1 MWHTRKKS
9 VRKIS
14 VSAKDFYWHR
24 PLYVHTRGGA
34 LIKLLGF
41 QTGPAFSR
49 QEDSIMRLANLKRAI
64 AIVTLVASILVVGAW
79 MAQDSKGSAGQ
90 SQPATPADGH
100 TIHVTAPHV
109 VAGKVMGPYH
119 HYCKVLSPEPVIEC
133 LCYRSSDSGARLEQV
148 EYIIAKSITRTGAV
162 SLADWNKNWHDHKQE
177 IATGRVQVHD
187 LPPDKAKEV
196 ADLVSTTD
204 GIIFHVWSHDDKVP
218 SANVVIAQSV
228 GHVNLTQAEFRQ
240 SAQGSSAAKATG
252 RQ

>member
-1 MWHTRKKS
+1 MEFSK
-9 VRKIS
+9 
-14 VSAKDFYWHR
+14 
-24 PLYVHTRGGA
+24 LRGTIVLATLLAYMLALGA
-34 LIKLLGF
+34 
-41 QTGPAFSR
+41 AVA
-49 QEDSIMRLANLKRAI
+49 QETKQSP
-64 AIVTLVASILVVGAW
+64 
-79 MAQDSKGSAGQ
+79 GST
-90 SQPATPADGH
+90 QPATPADGH

-133 LCYRSSDSGARLEQV
+133 LCSSSNDPGARLEQV

-162 SLADWNKNWHDHKQE
+162 SLEDWNKNWHDHKQE

-218 SANVVIAQSV
+218 SGSVIVAQSV
-228 GHVNLTQAEFRQ
+228 GHVNLTHAEFVQ
-240 SAQGSSAAKATG
+240 DSQATAAAKASG
-252 RQ
+252 KQ